1 MPLHTHAFILN
12 AAPPSGAKLTK
23 SSMQF
28 LRHNGS
34 TVIETPITF
43 RPAYMAAMTVGK
55 SGPEV
60 EKGSVARTEIDA
72 LWAAVVSLISDKA
85 TS

>member
-1 MPLHTHAFILN
+1 MFNHA
-12 AAPPSGAKLTK
+12 ASGTKLTK

-28 LRHNGS
+28 LRNGGS

-43 RPAYMAAMTVGK
+43 RPAYMAAVTVGK

-60 EKGSVARTEIDA
+60 EKGDAARKEIEA
-72 LWAAVVSLISDKA
+72 LWVAVKKLLEEKMAS
-85 TS
+85 

>member
-1 MPLHTHAFILN
+1 
-12 AAPPSGAKLTK
+12 
-23 SSMQF
+23 
-28 LRHNGS
+28 
-34 TVIETPITF
+34 
-43 RPAYMAAMTVGK
+43 MAAMTVGK

-72 LWAAVVSLISDKA
+72 LWAAVVSLISEKA

>member
-1 MPLHTHAFILN
+1 MIAFSFDDI
-12 AAPPSGAKLTK
+12 
-23 SSMQF
+23 
-28 LRHNGS
+28 
-34 TVIETPITF
+34 IIDPITF

-72 LWAAVVSLISDKA
+72 LWAAVMSLISEKS